1 MFRPWFRRSPRVL
14 RYRDATIDH
23 CCEKCGVQLRAHHR
37 RASIMLAHPPR
48 SPPAR
53 AGFPARK
60 PNRKQKFLR
69 LRLRLRATIVA
80 VRASYYSTTPP
91 AGARRRRALSMP
103 PLPRPPQPRHR
114 MVLAAIAVIAV
125 IAVIA
130 AAPYGLDGYCRIGL
144 SAIAYERTI
153 MPSRRT
159 RRRRGHHHPT
169 RHARRWRRSIDQPPG
184 HAPWP
189 VTRPT
194 KLRGGHRPSTRA

>member
-1 MFRPWFRRSPRVL
+1 MNVHRSGLPGGALCHIPVLNHAGAIADPGRRTENRNSCGYACACARRSSP
-14 RYRDATIDH
+14 
-23 CCEKCGVQLRAHHR
+23 CAHHTIR
-37 RASIMLAHPPR
+37 LPR
-48 SPPAR
+48 PPA
-53 AGFPARK
+53 
-60 PNRKQKFLR
+60 
-69 LRLRLRATIVA
+69 
-80 VRASYYSTTPP
+80 
-91 AGARRRRALSMP
+91 ARRRRALSMP

-130 AAPYGLDGYCRIGL
+130 AAPYGLGGYCRIGL

-169 RHARRWRRSIDQPPG
+169 RHARWRRSIVQPPG
-184 HAPWP
+184 QAPGP
-189 VTRPT
+189 VTRPTKLLT